1 MKLVTEKRL
10 GTLNSEREKKFSKE
24 FDDFIKKIDEMGIK
38 TKKSRV
44 SLLFKKISNSWV
56 IPEVARS
63 ALSIKGNVGEVTLF
77 DLLKSSLRQRPD
89 YIVMGEVRGKEAFVL
104 FQQMATGHPSLATIH
119 AASIG
124 QLNDRLTTPPI
135 SLPPTLIENINIVVF
150 LVMSRYRGKY
160 VRRAD
165 SILEIRGMDGIKP
178 KTSDVFKWN
187 PMKDNFNVRSDSSVL
202 SAIALKQG
210 MTDEMIGEELVRR
223 RAILEWMVEQEI
235 YDYREISKI
244 ISSYYSDPE
253 RIMSYVRESG

>member
-89 YIVMGEVRGKEAFVL
+89 YIVREKGFW
-104 FQQMATGHPSLATIH
+104 
-119 AASIG
+119 
-124 QLNDRLTTPPI
+124 
-135 SLPPTLIENINIVVF
+135 LPHETLH
-150 LVMSRYRGKY
+150 L
-160 VRRAD
+160 
-165 SILEIRGMDGIKP
+165 
-178 KTSDVFKWN
+178 
-187 PMKDNFNVRSDSSVL
+187 
-202 SAIALKQG
+202 
-210 MTDEMIGEELVRR
+210 
-223 RAILEWMVEQEI
+223 
-235 YDYREISKI
+235 
-244 ISSYYSDPE
+244 
-253 RIMSYVRESG
+253 